1 MSSSVRF
8 SQAQRRD
15 LLRMSGAAVVSTIFF
30 GVPMV
35 LGRPDAARL
44 QSPPGQIQPAQVEP
58 AQEQTATASPV
69 AVPQDAQVAVVFSE
83 EVAQVTVP
91 VLAGLPTAAGH
102 PARPT
107 RTARRTVAAPFQPQ
121 RAQVTP
127 ATGKPLSRLGRLF
140 TGSGRYEVRPF
151 PTVGT
156 SGS

>member
-1 MSSSVRF
+1 MSSHVRF

-44 QSPPGQIQPAQVEP
+44 QAPPGQVESAQVEP
-58 AQEQTATASPV
+58 AQEQTATPSPV
-69 AVPQDAQVAVVFSE
+69 AEPRDAQVAVVFSDA
-83 EVAQVTVP
+83 VAEVTVP
-91 VLAGLPTAAGH
+91 VLAAMPPTVGH

-107 RTARRTVAAPFQPQ
+107 RTARPNATASSQSQ
-121 RAQVTP
+121 RAQVTS
-127 ATGKPLSRLGRLF
+127 ATGKPLTRLGRLF